1 MAWILLRNY
10 RRKILKKRVTLFAPL
25 SVTIANRETY
35 LLFLH
40 MRRESLL
47 KKYIGILVLWVAMAA
62 MAQESVPD
70 SLAPAGIV
78 FNGVVQDSSFAAGEK
93 LNVEI
98 LESGEALQTTVGTP
112 FSIVLPEDTLWNV
125 CVTNSD
131 TSGAEKEKCYEL
143 IYTGTE
149 RSFSQALGEAFVN
162 DSAAPSSADALPR
175 PDSLAA
181 EVAQN
186 DSASKESSPDSTK
199 PAQEDV
205 NVDDLLAGGDNAKV
219 TELKKVVVQLR
230 RRPKRKPGES
240 VVSAKSIKRMPS
252 LAEADVI
259 KSIQALPGVV
269 ASSDFSSKIYVR
281 GGAADQNLFLFD
293 NAVVYSPVHFFGL
306 FSTFLVEGID
316 DVQFYKSGFPAQY
329 GNRLSSVLKMDGR
342 AGGQDTV
349 DEWFS
354 KSSIKIST
362 FAAQLHTEGHQ
373 GPARWVVAGR
383 TTYIGY
389 MLDLMNALDIIELDL
404 DYEFTDVQGTF
415 MYNFTDDT
423 RMKLSFYVGKDR
435 LSFDPLY
442 MDWGNVAI
450 PLGIYH
456 RFNGDW
462 DYNATLAFSE
472 FYQTMKIGDLM
483 SIEMFLYTFAGKQ
496 WVNYRGV
503 SNHTF
508 TVGYELEFDH
518 ERYQEQMSTIS
529 VADVQEPFH
538 HVGYLQDAWKF
549 APDYLLQYGLRFN
562 YQTAAE
568 HFGVEPRASL
578 TINIDDDKTVEL
590 YGGYYLQ
597 YLNSIVYTDQE
608 TLNEFYYPAT
618 TTTKGKHIEPASS
631 WLFAAEY
638 SQRGIMDDY
647 DATVGVY
654 YKTQSNLNTFVSVL
668 DSNDE
673 TTSDDFV
680 LADGFGT
687 AEGYSFGYELSLRKD
702 KGWWFGGI
710 NWSQSI
716 SVMKTDD
723 GTKPYFPS
731 WHQPYALKMDLGINW
746 RGPED
751 ALTRHPTQRDMYV
764 RSSVIMKYS
773 AGMPISEYKGY
784 YMSQDMG
791 HQQYSDEVVVLPGSR
806 NGARQTDYFRI
817 DVKAIDIGRENKW
830 NFSWTIINLTDHKN
844 MFYTFYDTSKNPPEK
859 TEITQFPF
867 LPIMLS
873 YEYYF

>member
-1 MAWILLRNY
+1 MKVWSYIVFLL
-10 RRKILKKRVTLFAPL
+10 
-25 SVTIANRETY
+25 
-35 LLFLH
+35 
-40 MRRESLL
+40 SL
-47 KKYIGILVLWVAMAA
+47 AA
-62 MAQESVPD
+62 SLAFAQEPGVASGAAAAD
-70 SLAPAGIV
+70 SAKVQGIV

-112 FSIVLPEDTLWNV
+112 FSVVLPEDTLWNI

-131 TSGAEKEKCYEL
+131 TAGAEKEKCYEL
-143 IYTGTE
+143 KYLGTE
-149 RSFSQALGEAFVN
+149 GAFSQALGDRFVQNELDSIAPDGRSRMTSTKDVALDSLPSVEN
-162 DSAAPSSADALPR
+162 DASKQR
-175 PDSLAA
+175 PDSG
-181 EVAQN
+181 
-186 DSASKESSPDSTK
+186 
-199 PAQEDV
+199 DV
-205 NVDDLLAGGDNAKV
+205 NVDELLAGGDNAKV

-230 RRPKRKPGES
+230 RRPKRSPGES

-316 DVQFYKSGFPAQY
+316 DVKFYKSGFPAQY

-342 AGGQDTV
+342 AGGQDSV

-389 MLDLMNALDIIELDL
+389 MLDFCRFIGLLDLDL
-404 DYEFTDVQGTF
+404 DYEFTDLQGTF
-415 MYNFTDDT
+415 VYNFTDDT
-423 RMKLSFYVGKDR
+423 RMKFSFYVGKDR

-442 MDWGNVAI
+442 MDWGNVAVPI
-450 PLGIYH
+450 NFYH

-462 DYNATLAFSE
+462 DYNATLAYSE

-483 SIEMFLYTFAGKQ
+483 SIEMYLYSFAGKQ
-496 WVNYRGV
+496 WLNYRGIH
-503 SNHTF
+503 NHTITF
-508 TVGYELEFDH
+508 GYELEYYY
-518 ERYQEQMSTIS
+518 ERYQEKLSTMTI
-529 VADVQEPFH
+529 ADIQKPFH
-538 HVGYLQDAWKF
+538 HVGYLQDAWKLT
-549 APDYLLQYGLRFN
+549 PDLLLQYGLRFN

-568 HFGVEPRASL
+568 HFGVEPRTSL
-578 TINIDDDKTVEL
+578 TINLDRTKTLEL

-597 YLNSIVYTDQE
+597 YLNSIIYTDQE

-631 WLFAAEY
+631 WLAAIEY
-638 SQRGIMDDY
+638 TQREIFDDY

-654 YKTQSNLNTFVSVL
+654 YKTQNNLNTFVTQM
-668 DSNDE
+668 DSTDE
-673 TTSDDFV
+673 EESDEFV
-680 LADGFGT
+680 IADYFGT
-687 AEGYSFGYELSLRKD
+687 AEAYSFGYELSLRKD
-702 KGWWFGGI
+702 KGWLFGGI

-716 SVMKTDD
+716 SVMRSND
-723 GTKPYFPS
+723 GTKAYFPS
-731 WHQPYALKMDLGINW
+731 WHQPYAVKMDLGINW
-746 RGPED
+746 KGDED
-751 ALTRHPTQRDMYV
+751 ALWKHKVKGRYF
-764 RSSVIMKYS
+764 RSSVMLKYS

-784 YMSQDMG
+784 YYG
-791 HQQYSDEVVVLPGSR
+791 EELGNQQYDDDIVVLPGSR
-806 NGARQTDYFRI
+806 NAGRQTDYFRV
-817 DVKAIDIGRENKW
+817 DVKLIDIGREDKW
-830 NFSWTIINLTDHKN
+830 NFSWTIINLTDHEN

-859 TEITQFPF
+859 TSITQFPF

>member
-1 MAWILLRNY
+1 MKFQICIIVLLAA
-10 RRKILKKRVTLFAPL
+10 I
-25 SVTIANRETY
+25 
-35 LLFLH
+35 
-40 MRRESLL
+40 
-47 KKYIGILVLWVAMAA
+47 AA
-62 MAQESVPD
+62 MAQETASV
-70 SLAPAGIV
+70 SLALDTLAPKGIV
-78 FNGVVQDSSFAAGEK
+78 FNGVVLDSSFAADEK

-112 FSIVLPEDTLWNV
+112 FSVVLPEDTLWNV

-131 TSGAEKEKCYEL
+131 TAGAEKEKCYEL
-143 IYTGTE
+143 KYIGAE
-149 RSFSQALGEAFVN
+149 RQFSQALGEAFVDDASMDSVAPAGLQN
-162 DSAAPSSADALPR
+162 DGSNAVSH
-175 PDSLAA
+175 
-181 EVAQN
+181 
-186 DSASKESSPDSTK
+186 DSASVIAQDGHPGAQRRDPEQSASDSSDCTK
-199 PAQEDV
+199 EDV
-205 NVDDLLAGGDNAKV
+205 NVAALLAEGDNSRV

-240 VVSAKSIKRMPS
+240 VVSAKSIKRMPG

-293 NAVVYSPVHFFGL
+293 NAVVYSPLHFFGL

-362 FAAQLHTEGHQ
+362 FAAQVHTEGHQ
-373 GPARWVVAGR
+373 GAVRWIYAGR

-389 MLDLMNALDIIELDL
+389 VLDFCNYIGLLDLSL
-404 DYEFTDVQGTF
+404 DYEFTDLQGTM
-415 MYNFTDDT
+415 MYDFSKDT
-423 RMKLSFYVGKDR
+423 RFKFSYYIGKDR

-442 MDWGNVAI
+442 MDWGNIAI
-450 PLGIYH
+450 PFGIYH

-472 FYQTMKIGDLM
+472 FYQTMKIGELM
-483 SIEMFLYTFAGKQ
+483 SIEMYLYTFAGKQ
-496 WVNYRGV
+496 WLNYRGIP
-503 SNHTF
+503 NHTL
-508 TVGYELEFDH
+508 TLGYELEYDY
-518 ERYQEQMSTIS
+518 ERYQEAMASIS
-529 VADVQEPFH
+529 IADIQKPFH
-538 HVGYLQDAWKF
+538 HVAYVQDAWKL

-578 TINIDDDKTVEL
+578 TVNLDDSKTLEF

-618 TTTKGKHIEPASS
+618 TTTKGTHIDPASS

-638 SQRGIMDDY
+638 SQRGILDDY

-654 YKTQSNLNTFVSVL
+654 YKTQNNLNTFVMQL
-668 DSNDE
+668 DSNEE
-673 TTSDDFV
+673 TTSSDFV
-680 LADGFGT
+680 MADYFGT
-687 AEGYSFGYELSLRKD
+687 ADGYSLGYELSLRKD

-716 SVMKTDD
+716 SVMRTND
-723 GTKPYFPS
+723 GTKPYYPS
-731 WHQPYALKMDLGINW
+731 WHQPYALKMDMGINW
-746 RGPED
+746 SGGED
-751 ALTRHPTQRDMYV
+751 ALRKHKKKGRYF

-784 YMSQDMG
+784 YMSQERGGGAAGKPQCGPPVGLLPHRRKGNRCRPRRQLELQLDH
-791 HQQYSDEVVVLPGSR
+791 HQLDQSREHVLHVLR
-806 NGARQTDYFRI
+806 
-817 DVKAIDIGRENKW
+817 
-830 NFSWTIINLTDHKN
+830 
-844 MFYTFYDTSKNPPEK
+844 
-859 TEITQFPF
+859 
-867 LPIMLS
+867 
-873 YEYYF
+873 YE

>member
-1 MAWILLRNY
+1 
-10 RRKILKKRVTLFAPL
+10 
-25 SVTIANRETY
+25 
-35 LLFLH
+35 
-40 MRRESLL
+40 MRFLL
-47 KKYIGILVLWVAMAA
+47 KVYLFIALIAALAVASF
-62 MAQESVPD
+62 AQETAPD
-70 SLAPAGIV
+70 SLASDSLAPKGIL
-78 FNGVVQDSSFAAGEK
+78 FNGVVLDSSFAEGEK

-112 FSIVLPEDTLWNV
+112 FSIVLPEDTLWNI

-131 TSGAEKEKCYEL
+131 TAGAEKEKCYEL
-143 IYTGTE
+143 KYIGAG
-149 RSFSQALGEAFVN
+149 RQFSQALGEAFVDDASMDSVAPAGLQN
-162 DSAAPSSADALPR
+162 DGSNAVSH
-175 PDSLAA
+175 
-181 EVAQN
+181 
-186 DSASKESSPDSTK
+186 DSASVIAQDGHPGAQRRDPEQSASDSSDSTK
-199 PAQEDV
+199 EDV
-205 NVDDLLAGGDNAKV
+205 NVDALLAAGDNSRV

-240 VVSAKSIKRMPS
+240 VVSAKSIKRMPG

-362 FAAQLHTEGHQ
+362 FAAQVHTEGHQ
-373 GPARWVVAGR
+373 GPVRWIFAGR

-389 MLDLMNALDIIELDL
+389 VLDFCNYIGLLDLSL
-404 DYEFTDVQGTF
+404 DYEFTDLQGTM
-415 MYNFTDDT
+415 MYDFSNDT
-423 RMKLSFYVGKDR
+423 RFKFSYYIGKDR
-435 LSFDPLY
+435 LSFVPLY
-442 MDWGNVAI
+442 MDWGNIAI

-472 FYQTMKIGDLM
+472 FYQTMKIGELM
-483 SIEMFLYTFAGKQ
+483 SIEMYLYTFAGKQ
-496 WVNYRGV
+496 WLNYRGI
-503 SNHTF
+503 SNHTL
-508 TVGYELEFDH
+508 TLGYELEYDY
-518 ERYQEQMSTIS
+518 ERYQEAMASIS
-529 VADVQEPFH
+529 IADIQKPFH
-538 HVGYLQDAWKF
+538 HVAYVQDAWKL

-578 TINIDDDKTVEL
+578 TVNLDDSKTLEF

-618 TTTKGKHIEPASS
+618 TTTKGTHIDPASS

-638 SQRGIMDDY
+638 SQRGILDDY

-654 YKTQSNLNTFVSVL
+654 YKTQNNLNTFVMQL
-668 DSNDE
+668 DSNEE
-673 TTSDDFV
+673 TTSSDFV
-680 LADGFGT
+680 MADHFGT
-687 AEGYSFGYELSLRKD
+687 ADGYSLGYELSLRKD

-716 SVMKTDD
+716 SVMRTND
-723 GTKPYFPS
+723 GTKPYYPS
-731 WHQPYALKMDLGINW
+731 WHQPYALKMDMGINW
-746 RGPED
+746 SGGED
-751 ALTRHPTQRDMYV
+751 ALRKHKKKGRYF

-784 YMSQDMG
+784 YMSQELG

-806 NGARQTDYFRI
+806 NAGRQSDYFRI
-817 DVKAIDIGRENKW
+817 DVKAIDVGREDSW

-873 YEYYF
+873 FEMYF

>member
-1 MAWILLRNY
+1 MKFQICIIVLLAA
-10 RRKILKKRVTLFAPL
+10 I
-25 SVTIANRETY
+25 
-35 LLFLH
+35 
-40 MRRESLL
+40 
-47 KKYIGILVLWVAMAA
+47 AA
-62 MAQESVPD
+62 MAQETASD
-70 SLAPAGIV
+70 SLALDTLAPKGIV
-78 FNGVVQDSSFAAGEK
+78 FNGVVLDSSFAADEK

-112 FSIVLPEDTLWNV
+112 FSIVLPEDTLWNI

-131 TSGAEKEKCYEL
+131 TAGAEKEKCYEL
-143 IYTGTE
+143 KYIGAE
-149 RSFSQALGEAFVN
+149 RQFSQALGEAFVDDASMDSVAPAGLQN
-162 DSAAPSSADALPR
+162 DGSNAVSH
-175 PDSLAA
+175 
-181 EVAQN
+181 
-186 DSASKESSPDSTK
+186 DSASVIAQDGHPGAQRRDPEQSASDSSDSTK
-199 PAQEDV
+199 EDV
-205 NVDDLLAGGDNAKV
+205 NVDALLAAGDNSRV

-240 VVSAKSIKRMPS
+240 VVSAKSIKRMPG

-362 FAAQLHTEGHQ
+362 FAAQVHTEGHQ
-373 GPARWVVAGR
+373 GPVRWIFAGR

-389 MLDLMNALDIIELDL
+389 VLDFCNYIGLLDLSL
-404 DYEFTDVQGTF
+404 DYEFTDLQGTM
-415 MYNFTDDT
+415 MYDFSKDT
-423 RMKLSFYVGKDR
+423 RFKFSYYIGKDR

-472 FYQTMKIGDLM
+472 FYQTMKIGELM
-483 SIEMFLYTFAGKQ
+483 SIEMYLYTFAGKQ
-496 WVNYRGV
+496 WLNYRGIP
-503 SNHTF
+503 NHTL
-508 TVGYELEFDH
+508 TLGYELEYDY
-518 ERYQEQMSTIS
+518 ERYQEAMASIS
-529 VADVQEPFH
+529 IADIQKPFH
-538 HVGYLQDAWKF
+538 HVAYVQDAWKL

-578 TINIDDDKTVEL
+578 TVNLDDSKTLEF

-618 TTTKGKHIEPASS
+618 TTTKGTHIDPASS

-638 SQRGIMDDY
+638 SQRGILDDY

-654 YKTQSNLNTFVSVL
+654 YKTQNNLNTFVMQL
-668 DSNDE
+668 DSNEE
-673 TTSDDFV
+673 TTSSDFV
-680 LADGFGT
+680 MADHFGT
-687 AEGYSFGYELSLRKD
+687 ADGYSLGYELSLRKD

-716 SVMKTDD
+716 SVMRTND
-723 GTKPYFPS
+723 GTKPYYPS
-731 WHQPYALKMDLGINW
+731 WHQPYALKMDMGINW
-746 RGPED
+746 SGGED
-751 ALTRHPTQRDMYV
+751 ALRKHKKKGRYF

-784 YMSQDMG
+784 YMSQELG

-806 NGARQTDYFRI
+806 NAGRQSDYFRI
-817 DVKAIDIGRENKW
+817 DVKAIDVGREDSW
-830 NFSWTIINLTDHKN
+830 NFSWTIINLTDHEN

-873 YEYYF
+873 FEMYF

>member
-1 MAWILLRNY
+1 MKLQICIIVMLAAI
-10 RRKILKKRVTLFAPL
+10 
-25 SVTIANRETY
+25 
-35 LLFLH
+35 
-40 MRRESLL
+40 
-47 KKYIGILVLWVAMAA
+47 AA
-62 MAQESVPD
+62 MAQETASDSLASD
-70 SLAPAGIV
+70 SLAPKGIL
-78 FNGVVQDSSFAAGEK
+78 FNGVVLDSSFAADEK

-98 LESGEALQTTVGTP
+98 LESGEALQTTVGKP
-112 FSIVLPEDTLWNV
+112 FSVVLPEDTLWNI

-131 TSGAEKEKCYEL
+131 TAGAEKEKCYEL
-143 IYTGTE
+143 KYIGAE
-149 RSFSQALGEAFVN
+149 RAFSQALGEAFVE
-162 DSAAPSSADALPR
+162 DEKKEGDGHPLAAAVDTASATPSSGDTPQR
-175 PDSLAA
+175 PDSTNVIARNESDEA
-181 EVAQN
+181 ISSS
-186 DSASKESSPDSTK
+186 DSSDSTK
-199 PAQEDV
+199 RDV
-205 NVDDLLAGGDNAKV
+205 DVDALLAAGDNAKV

-240 VVSAKSIKRMPS
+240 VVSAKSIKRMPG

-349 DEWFS
+349 NEWFS

-373 GPARWVVAGR
+373 GPARWVFAGR

-389 MLDLMNALDIIELDL
+389 VLDLCNAIGLLDLNL
-404 DYEFTDVQGTF
+404 DYEFTDLQGTV

-423 RMKLSFYVGKDR
+423 HMKFSYYIGKDR

-442 MDWGNVAI
+442 MDWGNIAI
-450 PLGIYH
+450 PLGFYH

-462 DYNATLAFSE
+462 DYNATLAFTE
-472 FYQTMKIGDLM
+472 FYQTMKIGELM
-483 SIEMFLYTFAGKQ
+483 SIEMYLYTFAGKQ
-496 WVNYRGV
+496 WLNFRGI

-508 TVGYELEFDH
+508 TFGYELEYDY
-518 ERYQEQMSTIS
+518 ERYQEQMSTVS
-529 VADVQEPFH
+529 AADIQKPFH
-538 HVGYLQDAWKF
+538 HVGYVQDAWKF

-578 TINIDDDKTVEL
+578 TINLDDEKTLEF

-618 TTTKGKHIEPASS
+618 KTTKGTQINPASS
-631 WLFAAEY
+631 WLLAAEY
-638 SQRGIMDDY
+638 SQRGIFEDY

-654 YKTQSNLNTFVSVL
+654 YKTQNNLNTFVVEL

-680 LADGFGT
+680 MADYFGR

-702 KGWWFGGI
+702 RGWWFGGI

-716 SVMKTDD
+716 SVMKSDD
-723 GTKPYFPS
+723 GTRPYYPS
-731 WHQPYALKMDLGINW
+731 WHQPYALKLDAGINW
-746 RGPED
+746 KGDENARRKHKIPG
-751 ALTRHPTQRDMYV
+751 RYF
-764 RSSVIMKYS
+764 RSSIILKYS

-784 YMSQDMG
+784 YFSQELG
-791 HQQYSDEVVVLPGSR
+791 HQEFSDQIVVLPGSR
-806 NGARQTDYFRI
+806 NAGRQTDYFRI
-817 DVKAIDIGRENKW
+817 DVKPIDIGREDKW
-830 NFSWTIINLTDHKN
+830 NFSWTIINLTDHEN

-859 TEITQFPF
+859 TEVTQFPF
-867 LPIMLS
+867 LPIMLNF
-873 YEYYF
+873 EYYF

>member
-1 MAWILLRNY
+1 MKVRSYIFFLL
-10 RRKILKKRVTLFAPL
+10 TL
-25 SVTIANRETY
+25 
-35 LLFLH
+35 
-40 MRRESLL
+40 
-47 KKYIGILVLWVAMAA
+47 MAA
-62 MAQESVPD
+62 SLAFAQEPAAVLDGASAD
-70 SLAPAGIV
+70 SAKVQGIV

-112 FSIVLPEDTLWNV
+112 FSVVLPEDTLWNI

-131 TSGAEKEKCYEL
+131 TAGAEKEKCYEL
-143 IYTGTE
+143 KYVGAE
-149 RSFSQALGEAFVN
+149 GAFSQALGEAFAVDDGVSGDVPAGVILSPGTESGINSAQAKSKGPGLDSLPSVEN
-162 DSAAPSSADALPR
+162 DASKQR
-175 PDSLAA
+175 PDSG
-181 EVAQN
+181 
-186 DSASKESSPDSTK
+186 
-199 PAQEDV
+199 DV
-205 NVDDLLAGGDNAKV
+205 NVDSLLASGDNSKV

-230 RRPKRKPGES
+230 RRPKRSPGES

-316 DVQFYKSGFPAQY
+316 DVKFYKSGFPAQY

-389 MLDLMNALDIIELDL
+389 MLDLCNAIGLLELDL
-404 DYEFTDVQGTF
+404 DYEFTDLQGTF
-415 MYNFTDDT
+415 VYNFTDDT
-423 RMKLSFYVGKDR
+423 RMKFSFYVGKDR

-442 MDWGNVAI
+442 MDWGNVAVPI
-450 PLGIYH
+450 NFYH

-462 DYNATLAFSE
+462 DYNATLAYSE

-483 SIEMFLYTFAGKQ
+483 SIEMYLYSFAGKQ
-496 WVNYRGV
+496 WLNYRGIH
-503 SNHTF
+503 NHTITF
-508 TVGYELEFDH
+508 GYELEYYY
-518 ERYQEQMSTIS
+518 ERYQEKLSTMTI
-529 VADVQEPFH
+529 ADIQKPFH
-538 HVGYLQDAWKF
+538 HVGYLQDAWKLT
-549 APDYLLQYGLRFN
+549 PDLLLQYGLRFN

-568 HFGVEPRASL
+568 HFGVEPRTSL
-578 TINIDDDKTVEL
+578 TINLDRTKTLEL

-597 YLNSIVYTDQE
+597 YLNSIIYTDQE

-618 TTTKGKHIEPASS
+618 TTTKGKHIKPASS
-631 WLFAAEY
+631 WLAAIEY
-638 SQRGIMDDY
+638 TQREIFDDY

-654 YKTQSNLNTFVSVL
+654 YKTQNNLNTFVTQM
-668 DSNDE
+668 DSTDE
-673 TTSDDFV
+673 EESDEFV
-680 LADGFGT
+680 IADYFGT
-687 AEGYSFGYELSLRKD
+687 AEAYSFGYELSLRKD
-702 KGWWFGGI
+702 KGWLFGGI

-716 SVMKTDD
+716 SVMRSND
-723 GTKPYFPS
+723 GTKAYFPS
-731 WHQPYALKMDLGINW
+731 WHQPYAVKMDLGVNW
-746 RGPED
+746 KGDED
-751 ALTRHPTQRDMYV
+751 ALWKHKVKGRYF
-764 RSSVIMKYS
+764 RSSVMLKYS

-784 YMSQDMG
+784 YFG
-791 HQQYSDEVVVLPGSR
+791 EELGNQQYQDDIVVLPGSR
-806 NGARQTDYFRI
+806 NAGRQTDYFRV
-817 DVKAIDIGRENKW
+817 DVKLIDIGREDKW
-830 NFSWTIINLTDHKN
+830 NFSWTIINLTDHEN

-859 TEITQFPF
+859 TSITQFPF

>member
-1 MAWILLRNY
+1 MKFWTCIFALL
-10 RRKILKKRVTLFAPL
+10 VT
-25 SVTIANRETY
+25 
-35 LLFLH
+35 
-40 MRRESLL
+40 
-47 KKYIGILVLWVAMAA
+47 AA
-62 MAQESVPD
+62 FAQEAGSSQSGHAAAD
-70 SLAPAGIV
+70 SALVQGIV
-78 FNGVVQDSSFAAGEK
+78 FNGVVQDTSFAAGEK

-131 TSGAEKEKCYEL
+131 TAGAEKEKCYEL

-149 RSFSQALGEAFVN
+149 RSFSQALGEAFAEDSVKVGEPAASVDASVASG
-162 DSAAPSSADALPR
+162 DSAAAPEKDVDVDAL
-175 PDSLAA
+175 LAA
-181 EVAQN
+181 GNNE
-186 DSASKESSPDSTK
+186 
-199 PAQEDV
+199 
-205 NVDDLLAGGDNAKV
+205 KV

-230 RRPKRKPGES
+230 KRPKRKPGES

-354 KSSIKIST
+354 KSSIKVST

-389 MLDLMNALDIIELDL
+389 MLDLMNALDIIDLDL

-423 RMKLSFYVGKDR
+423 RMKFSFYVGKDR

-450 PLGIYH
+450 PLGFTH
-456 RFNGDW
+456 RINGDW

-472 FYQTMKIGDLM
+472 FFQTMSISDLM
-483 SIEMFLYTFAGKQ
+483 SIEMYLYTFAGKQ
-496 WVNYRGV
+496 WLNYRGI

-508 TVGYELEFDH
+508 TFGYELEYDY

-538 HVGYLQDAWKF
+538 HVGYVQDAWKF

-578 TINIDDDKTVEL
+578 TVNMDENQTVEL

-618 TTTKGKHIEPASS
+618 TTTKGRHIKPASS

-638 SQRGIMDDY
+638 SHRDLFEGY

-654 YKTQSNLNTFVSVL
+654 YKTQSNLNTFQAVL
-668 DSNDE
+668 DSNEE

-680 LADGFGT
+680 VADGFGT

-702 KGWWFGGI
+702 KGWWFGGV

-731 WHQPYALKMDLGINW
+731 WHQPYALKMDLGLNW
-746 RGPED
+746 RGPDD
-751 ALTRHPTQRDMYV
+751 ALSRHPTQKDMYM
-764 RSSVIMKYS
+764 RSSVILKYS

-784 YMSQDMG
+784 YLSEELGGQR
-791 HQQYSDEVVVLPGSR
+791 YSDDVVVLPGSR
-806 NGARQTDYFRI
+806 NAARQTDYFRV
-817 DVKAIDIGRENKW
+817 DVKAIDVGREGKW
-830 NFSWTIINLTDHKN
+830 SFSWTIINLTDHEN
-844 MFYTFYDTSKNPPEK
+844 MFYTFYDTRKNPPEK

-867 LPIMLS
+867 LPIMIN

>member
-1 MAWILLRNY
+1 MGKPICYFCYEKRAFLKRYIEIFVLL
-10 RRKILKKRVTLFAPL
+10 L
-25 SVTIANRETY
+25 
-35 LLFLH
+35 
-40 MRRESLL
+40 
-47 KKYIGILVLWVAMAA
+47 AMLNVAA

-78 FNGVVQDSSFAAGEK
+78 FNGIVQDSSFAAGEK

-112 FSIVLPEDTLWNV
+112 FSVVLPEDTLWNV

-143 IYTGTE
+143 KYIGAE
-149 RSFSQALGEAFVN
+149 RSFSQTLGEAYVQDESDSTGEGGSLPLAAAV
-162 DSAAPSSADALPR
+162 DSASATPSSGTVAPQR
-175 PDSLAA
+175 PDSSAKDTL
-181 EVAQN
+181 AQN
-186 DSASKESSPDSTK
+186 SAKH
-199 PAQEDV
+199 DV

-349 DEWFS
+349 NEWFS

-389 MLDLMNALDIIELDL
+389 MLDLMNALDIIDLDL
-404 DYEFTDVQGTF
+404 DYEFTDLQGTF
-415 MYNFTDDT
+415 MYNFTNDT
-423 RMKLSFYVGKDR
+423 RMKFSFYVGKDR

-450 PLGIYH
+450 PVNISH
-456 RFNGDW
+456 RINGDW

-472 FYQTMKIGDLM
+472 FYQTMKIGELM

-496 WVNYRGV
+496 WVNYRGIPD
-503 SNHTF
+503 HTF
-508 TVGYELEFDH
+508 TLGYELEYDY
-518 ERYQEQMSTIS
+518 ERYQEQMSTVS
-529 VADVQEPFH
+529 VADIQKPFH

-562 YQTAAE
+562 YQTSAE

-578 TINIDDDKTVEL
+578 SINLDETKTLEF

-618 TTTKGKHIEPASS
+618 TTTKGRHIKPASS
-631 WLFAAEY
+631 WLIATEY
-638 SQRGIMDDY
+638 SHRDLFEGY

-654 YKTQSNLNTFVSVL
+654 YKTQNNLNTFQAVL

-680 LADGFGT
+680 VADGFGT

-716 SVMKTDD
+716 SVMKTND

-746 RGPED
+746 RGKED
-751 ALTRHPTQRDMYV
+751 ALSVQKIQKDLYF
-764 RSSVIMKYS
+764 RSSIIMKYS

-784 YMSQDMG
+784 YFSEELG
-791 HQQYSDEVVVLPGSR
+791 HQNYTDEAIVLPGSR
-806 NGARQTDYFRI
+806 NAGRQTDYFRI
-817 DVKAIDIGRENKW
+817 DVKAIDMGRENKW
-830 NFSWTIINLTDHKN
+830 NFSWTIINLTDHEN
-844 MFYTFYDTSKNPPEK
+844 MFYTFYDTSKNPPQK

>member
-1 MAWILLRNY
+1 MLFFHWNERN
-10 RRKILKKRVTLFAPL
+10 
-25 SVTIANRETY
+25 
-35 LLFLH
+35 
-40 MRRESLL
+40 LL
-47 KKYIGILVLWVAMAA
+47 KIYTYIIVLLATVAA
-62 MAQESVPD
+62 MAQETAPD
-70 SLAPAGIV
+70 TLAPQGIV
-78 FNGVVQDSSFAAGEK
+78 FNGVVRDTSFSEGEK

-98 LESGEALQTTVGTP
+98 LESGDALQTTVGAP
-112 FSIVLPEDTLWNV
+112 FSVVLPEDTLWNV

-131 TSGAEKEKCYEL
+131 TAGAEKEKCYEL
-143 IYTGTE
+143 KYIGAE
-149 RSFSQALGEAFVN
+149 RSFSQTLGETYVQDEREPAGVILSPFDRLRVN
-162 DSAAPSSADALPR
+162 STRQGEVEGSREGEGTPLASADETASATPSSGETPQR
-175 PDSLAA
+175 PDSLDERNAGA
-181 EVAQN
+181 
-186 DSASKESSPDSTK
+186 
-199 PAQEDV
+199 EDV
-205 NVDDLLAGGDNAKV
+205 NVDDLLSGGDNAKV

-240 VVSAKSIKRMPS
+240 VVSAKSIQRMPS

-349 DEWFS
+349 NEWFS

-373 GPARWVVAGR
+373 GPARWVLAGR

-389 MLDLMNALDIIELDL
+389 ILDLCNAIGLLDLDL
-404 DYEFTDVQGTF
+404 DYEFTDLQGTF
-415 MYNFTDDT
+415 TYNFTEDS

-442 MDWGNVAI
+442 MDWGNIAI
-450 PLGIYH
+450 PINYTQ
-456 RFNGDW
+456 RINGNW
-462 DYNATLAFSE
+462 DYNATIAFSE
-472 FYQTMKIGDLM
+472 FYQTMKISDLM
-483 SIEMFLYTFAGKQ
+483 SIEMYLYTLAGKQ
-496 WVNYRGV
+496 WVNYRGIP
-503 SNHTF
+503 SHTF
-508 TVGYELEFDH
+508 TLGYELEYDY
-518 ERYQEQMSTIS
+518 ERYREAIASIDLTDI
-529 VADVQEPFH
+529 QEPIH
-538 HVGYLQDAWKF
+538 HVGYLQDAWKIT
-549 APDYLLQYGLRFN
+549 PDYLLQYGVRFN

-578 TINIDDDKTVEL
+578 TVNIDDDKTLEL

-618 TTTKGKHIEPASS
+618 TTTKGKHIKPASS
-631 WLFAAEY
+631 WLMAAEY
-638 SQRGIMDDY
+638 SQRGILDKY

-654 YKTQSNLNTFVSVL
+654 YKTQNNLNTFVSVL
-668 DSNDE
+668 DSNEE
-673 TTSDDFV
+673 TASDDFV
-680 LADGFGT
+680 IADGFGT

-702 KGWWFGGI
+702 KGWLFGGI

-716 SVMKTDD
+716 SVMKTND

-731 WHQPYALKMDLGINW
+731 WHQPYALKLDLGFNW

-751 ALTRHPTQRDMYV
+751 ALEQHPTQKDMYL
-764 RSSVIMKYS
+764 RSSLMLKYS

-784 YMSQDMG
+784 YLSEDMG
-791 HQQYSDEVVVLPGSR
+791 HQEYSDEVVVLPGSR
-806 NGARQTDYFRI
+806 NAGRQTDYFRVDI
-817 DVKAIDIGRENKW
+817 KAIDVGRENKW
-830 NFSWTIINLTDHKN
+830 NFSWTFINVTNHDN
-844 MFYTFYDTSKNPPEK
+844 MFYTFYDTSKNPPKK
-859 TEITQFPF
+859 TSISQFPF

-873 YEYYF
+873 YEYYW

>member
-1 MAWILLRNY
+1 MFKWQIGSPICYFCPKFENRLLKVWSY
-10 RRKILKKRVTLFAPL
+10 IVF
-25 SVTIANRETY
+25 
-35 LLFLH
+35 LLFLAA
-40 MRRESLL
+40 SL
-47 KKYIGILVLWVAMAA
+47 AF
-62 MAQESVPD
+62 AQEPGVASGAAAAD
-70 SLAPAGIV
+70 SAKVQGIV
-78 FNGVVQDSSFAAGEK
+78 FNGVVQDSSFAPGEK

-112 FSIVLPEDTLWNV
+112 FSVILPEDTLWNI

-131 TSGAEKEKCYEL
+131 TAGAEKEKCYEL
-143 IYTGTE
+143 KYVGAE
-149 RSFSQALGEAFVN
+149 GAFSQTLGEAFAEDAV
-162 DSAAPSSADALPR
+162 DSIAPDGRSRMTSAKDAAL
-175 PDSLAA
+175 
-181 EVAQN
+181 E
-186 DSASKESSPDSTK
+186 PDSTSVIQSPGTESGINSAK
-199 PAQEDV
+199 DLDPNSSASDMDV
-205 NVDDLLAGGDNAKV
+205 DSLLAAGENTKV

-230 RRPKRKPGES
+230 RRPKRSPGES

-293 NAVVYSPVHFFGL
+293 NL

-316 DVQFYKSGFPAQY
+316 DVKFYKSGFPAQY

-342 AGGQDTV
+342 AGGQDSV

-389 MLDLMNALDIIELDL
+389 MLDFCRFIGLLDLDL
-404 DYEFTDVQGTF
+404 DYEFTDLQGTF
-415 MYNFTDDT
+415 VYNFTDDT
-423 RMKLSFYVGKDR
+423 RMKFSFYVGKDR

-442 MDWGNVAI
+442 MDWGNVAVPI
-450 PLGIYH
+450 NFYH

-462 DYNATLAFSE
+462 DYNATLAYSE

-483 SIEMFLYTFAGKQ
+483 SIEMYLYSFAGKQ
-496 WVNYRGV
+496 WVNYRGID
-503 SNHTF
+503 NHTITF
-508 TVGYELEFDH
+508 GYELEYYY
-518 ERYQEQMSTIS
+518 ERYQEKLSTMTI
-529 VADVQEPFH
+529 ADIQKPYH
-538 HVGYLQDAWKF
+538 HVGYLQDAWKLT
-549 APDYLLQYGLRFN
+549 PDLLLQYGLRFN

-568 HFGVEPRASL
+568 HFGVEPRTSL
-578 TINIDDDKTVEL
+578 TINLDRTKTLEL

-597 YLNSIVYTDQE
+597 YLNSIIYTDQE

-631 WLFAAEY
+631 WLAAIEY
-638 SQRGIMDDY
+638 TQREIFDDY

-654 YKTQSNLNTFVSVL
+654 YKTQNNLNTFVTQM
-668 DSNDE
+668 DSTDE
-673 TTSDDFV
+673 EESDEFV
-680 LADGFGT
+680 IADYFGT
-687 AEGYSFGYELSLRKD
+687 AEAYSFGYELSLRKD
-702 KGWWFGGI
+702 KGWLFGGI

-716 SVMKTDD
+716 SVMRSND
-723 GTKPYFPS
+723 GTKAYFPS
-731 WHQPYALKMDLGINW
+731 WHQPYAVKMDLGINW
-746 RGPED
+746 KGDED
-751 ALTRHPTQRDMYV
+751 ALWKHKVKGRYF
-764 RSSVIMKYS
+764 RSSVMLKYS

-784 YMSQDMG
+784 YYG
-791 HQQYSDEVVVLPGSR
+791 EELGNQQYDDDIVVLPGSR
-806 NGARQTDYFRI
+806 NAGRQTDYFRV
-817 DVKAIDIGRENKW
+817 DVKLIDIGREDKW
-830 NFSWTIINLTDHKN
+830 NFSWTIINLTDHEN

-859 TEITQFPF
+859 TSITQFPF

>member
-1 MAWILLRNY
+1 MKREFFLKFYTIL
-10 RRKILKKRVTLFAPL
+10 
-25 SVTIANRETY
+25 IA
-35 LLFLH
+35 LLLTT
-40 MRRESLL
+40 
-47 KKYIGILVLWVAMAA
+47 AA
-62 MAQESVPD
+62 FAQEAAD
-70 SLAPAGIV
+70 SAQVQGVI
-78 FNGVVQDSSFAAGEK
+78 FNGVVQDSAFAAGEK

-112 FSIVLPEDTLWNV
+112 FTIVLPEDTLWNV

-131 TSGAEKEKCYEL
+131 TAGAEKERCYEL
-143 IYTGTE
+143 VYTGIE
-149 RSFSQALGEAFVN
+149 RSFSQVLGDAFAEPDSSN
-162 DSAAPSSADALPR
+162 KGEGESIPLASAADSASATPSSGDTPQR
-175 PDSLAA
+175 PDSSGTNTAPEKDVDVDALLAA
-181 EVAQN
+181 GNNE
-186 DSASKESSPDSTK
+186 
-199 PAQEDV
+199 
-205 NVDDLLAGGDNAKV
+205 KV

-230 RRPKRKPGES
+230 KRPKRKPGES
-240 VVSAKSIKRMPS
+240 VVSAKSIKRMPG

-349 DEWFS
+349 EEWFS
-354 KSSIKIST
+354 KSSIKVST
-362 FAAQLHTEGHQ
+362 FAAQLHTEGHK

-389 MLDLMNALDIIELDL
+389 MLDLFNAIGLLDLAL
-404 DYEFTDVQGTF
+404 DYEFTDLQGTF
-415 MYNFTDDT
+415 MYNFTEDT
-423 RMKLSFYVGKDR
+423 RFKFSFYVGKDR

-450 PLGIYH
+450 PVNITH
-456 RFNGDW
+456 RINGDW
-462 DYNATLAFSE
+462 DYNATLAYSK
-472 FYQTMKIGDLM
+472 FYQTMEVGDLM

-496 WVNYRGV
+496 WVNYRGID
-503 SNHTF
+503 NHTF
-508 TVGYELEFDH
+508 TAGYELEYDY
-518 ERYQEQMSTIS
+518 ERYQEQMSSMKI
-529 VADVQEPFH
+529 ADIQKAFH
-538 HVGYLQDAWKF
+538 HVAYVQDAWK
-549 APDYLLQYGLRFN
+549 ATPDLLLQYGMRFN

-578 TINIDDDKTVEL
+578 TLNIDDTKSVEI

-618 TTTKGKHIEPASS
+618 TTTKGRHIKPASS
-631 WLFAAEY
+631 WLLAAEY
-638 SQRGIMDDY
+638 SHRELFEGY

-654 YKTQSNLNTFVSVL
+654 YKTQNNLNTFQAVL
-668 DSNDE
+668 DSNEE
-673 TTSDDFV
+673 TASKDFV
-680 LADGFGT
+680 VADGFGT
-687 AEGYSFGYELSLRKD
+687 AEGYSFGYELSLRKN

-710 NWSQSI
+710 NWSQGI
-716 SVMKTDD
+716 SVLKTND

-731 WHQPYALKMDLGINW
+731 WHQPYALKLDLGINW
-746 RGPED
+746 KGDED
-751 ALTRHPTQRDMYV
+751 ALWKHEVKGRYV
-764 RSSVIMKYS
+764 RSSLALKYS

-784 YMSQDMG
+784 YYPQELGNQEYTDKIT
-791 HQQYSDEVVVLPGSR
+791 VVPGSR
-806 NGARQTDYFRI
+806 NAGRQTDYFRI
-817 DVKAIDIGRENKW
+817 DVKALDIGREGKW

-859 TEITQFPF
+859 TSISQFPY
-867 LPIMLS
+867 LPIMLN

>member
-1 MAWILLRNY
+1 MLRTQVHWCRTQFLADP
-10 RRKILKKRVTLFAPL
+10 RR
-25 SVTIANRETY
+25 SVRTRRETRDE
-35 LLFLH
+35 
-40 MRRESLL
+40 RRERFYSGRG
-47 KKYIGILVLWVAMAA
+47 K
-62 MAQESVPD
+62 SPPD
-70 SLAPAGIV
+70 V
-78 FNGVVQDSSFAAGEK
+78 
-93 LNVEI
+93 
-98 LESGEALQTTVGTP
+98 
-112 FSIVLPEDTLWNV
+112 
-125 CVTNSD
+125 
-131 TSGAEKEKCYEL
+131 
-143 IYTGTE
+143 
-149 RSFSQALGEAFVN
+149 
-162 DSAAPSSADALPR
+162 DAL
-175 PDSLAA
+175 LA
-181 EVAQN
+181 
-186 DSASKESSPDSTK
+186 S
-199 PAQEDV
+199 
-205 NVDDLLAGGDNAKV
+205 GDNAKV

-349 DEWFS
+349 EEWFS
-354 KSSIKIST
+354 KSSAKIST
-362 FAAQLHTEGHQ
+362 FAAQLHTEGHK

-389 MLDLMNALDIIELDL
+389 MLDLMNMLGVLDLDL
-404 DYEFTDVQGTF
+404 DYEFTDLQGTF

-442 MDWGNVAI
+442 MDWGNM
-450 PLGIYH
+450 
-456 RFNGDW
+456 
-462 DYNATLAFSE
+462 
-472 FYQTMKIGDLM
+472 TMKISDLR
-483 SIEMFLYTFAGKQ
+483 SIEMFRYTFAGKQ
-496 WVNYRGV
+496 WVNYRGIP
-503 SNHTF
+503 NHTL
-508 TVGYELEFDH
+508 TAGYELEYDY

-529 VADVQEPFH
+529 VADIQKPFH
-538 HVGYLQDAWKF
+538 HVAYLQDAWKIS
-549 APDYLLQYGLRFN
+549 PDYLLQYGLRFN

-578 TINIDDDKTVEL
+578 TINIDDEKTLEF

-618 TTTKGKHIEPASS
+618 TTTKGKHIDPASS

-638 SQRGIMDDY
+638 SQRGIFDDY

-654 YKTQSNLNTFVSVL
+654 YKTQSNLNTFVAVL
-668 DSNDE
+668 DSNEE

-680 LADGFGT
+680 VADGFGT

-723 GTKPYFPS
+723 GTKPYYPS

-746 RGPED
+746 SGGDD
-751 ALTRHPTQRDMYV
+751 ARRKHKVPGRFF

-784 YMSQDMG
+784 YVSQEMG
-791 HQQYSDEVVVLPGSR
+791 HQQYSDQTIVLPGSR
-806 NGARQTDYFRI
+806 NGARQSDYFRI
-817 DVKAIDIGRENKW
+817 DVKPIDIGREGKW
-830 NFSWTIINLTDHKN
+830 NFSWTIINLTDHEN

-867 LPIMLS
+867 LPVMLNF
-873 YEYYF
+873 EYYF